1 MIMLASVVLG
11 FKLQLNYFYPW
22 IAVRNDSLKESNQ
35 WQLWHTDNKRTT
47 QLHHLYR
54 DDDNPYQEAEVTWQH
69 VFVASRLFWIS
80 SLWPNG
86 TFLLSIL
93 QIDLQSQTSL
103 PISKV
108 GRGGSGD
115 ADYWSEDFDNSK
127 NCAQEKK
134 VTQMR
139 HEVREWTTP
148 EKVWTSCNPITKT
161 KTS

>member
-11 FKLQLNYFYPW
+11 FKLQLNYFYPRL
-22 IAVRNDSLKESNQ
+22 AVQNDSLKESNQ

-86 TFLLSIL
+86 TLCFTNRSAKS
-93 QIDLQSQTSL
+93 D
-103 PISKV
+103 SKV

-139 HEVREWTTP
+139 HEVRELNNFW
-148 EKVWTSCNPITKT
+148 KQASCKPITKT

>member
-1 MIMLASVVLG
+1 MLSV
-11 FKLQLNYFYPW
+11 
-22 IAVRNDSLKESNQ
+22 
-35 WQLWHTDNKRTT
+35 
-47 QLHHLYR
+47 
-54 DDDNPYQEAEVTWQH
+54 
-69 VFVASRLFWIS
+69 
-80 SLWPNG
+80 
-86 TFLLSIL
+86 L

-134 VTQMR
+134 VTKMR
-139 HEVREWTTP
+139 HEVRELNNFWKKKF
-148 EKVWTSCNPITKT
+148 ETSRRPITKT

>member
-11 FKLQLNYFYPW
+11 FKLQLNYFYPSLT
-22 IAVRNDSLKESNQ
+22 IENDSLRDGTPITRET
-35 WQLWHTDNKRTT
+35 L
-47 QLHHLYR
+47 LP
-54 DDDNPYQEAEVTWQH
+54 DDDPYQEAKVTWQH

-86 TFLLSIL
+86 TFLLSAL

-139 HEVREWTTP
+139 HEVRELNNFW
-148 EKVWTSCNPITKT
+148 KKAFCKPITKT